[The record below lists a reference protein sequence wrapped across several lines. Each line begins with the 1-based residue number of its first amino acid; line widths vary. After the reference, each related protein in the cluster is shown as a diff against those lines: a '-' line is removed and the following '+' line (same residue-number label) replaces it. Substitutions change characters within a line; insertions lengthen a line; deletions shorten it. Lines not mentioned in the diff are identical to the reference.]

1 MNIYLIADPH
11 FDHERMWTECGR
23 PKGYESKILKAISNT
38 VRLGDFLINLGDFCW
53 KHDAYWHEQYMLS
66 AKCKNWFVIG
76 NHDGHN
82 AIWYIEHGWDWA
94 GENCL
99 VEYHGHRILFSH
111 LPMPDGDYDWNIHG
125 HFHDTD
131 LKTQMEHEPEIV
143 ARLTPKH
150 ILIAVERTNY
160 QPVSLKSLM
169 ENRKKHETPAT
180 N

>member
-1 MNIYLIADPH
+1 MNIYLIADLH
-11 FDHERMWTECGR
+11 MEHERMFSACGR

-38 VRLGDFLINLGDFCW
+38 VRPEDLLINLGDFCW
-53 KHDAYWHEQYMLS
+53 KRDVYWHEQYMLY

-82 AIWYIEHGWDWA
+82 AVWYMEHGWDWA
-94 GENCL
+94 GETCL
-99 VEYHGHRILFSH
+99 VEYQGHRILFSH

-143 ARLTPKH
+143 VRLTPKH
-150 ILIAVERTNY
+150 ILIAIEHTNY
-160 QPVSLKSLM
+160 QPVSLKKLM
-169 ENRKKHETPAT
+169 ENRKKHENPPTH
-180 N
+180 